1 MRVLCTLPNA
11 STEID
16 GVAFSPVDGGMLS
29 DDVDEAVGHRWL
41 TIPGFSAYA
50 MAQAE
55 PTDDA
60 PRRPGRPRKV
70 VEDQP
75 APGLE

>member
-16 GVAFSPVDGGMLS
+16 GVAFSAVDGGMLS
-29 DDVDEAVGHRWL
+29 DDVDDAVGNRWL

-50 MAQAE
+50 TAQAE
-55 PTDDA
+55 SPDA
-60 PRRPGRPRKV
+60 SPRRPGRPRKV
-70 VEDQP
+70 VDDEP
-75 APGLE
+75 APDLE